1 MASDDVI
8 ILTPISRRGVDVRTI
23 RTLDNMTSVVP
34 VRSRIISEDDFNTF
48 AQRTSKFIE
57 FARANLNLPA
67 DRILASVG
75 SSIND
80 QSIMFVFNT
89 LATFALPE
97 QVEDVTTKILRKRHT
112 MFDICLN
119 VIEDPDGLSICVE
132 YDTSKLAPYFIER
145 LVTSYLRL
153 LKSIETASMRRNLRD
168 LNKYGDDEIE
178 SISRLSDIPELEATV
193 NQKLLHQLF
202 EVQVRKSPAAIAIE
216 YVSNQERSLVTYEEL
231 DKMVY
236 MPPFSSKMYLL
247 TP

>member
-23 RTLDNMTSVVP
+23 RTLDNMTSVAP

-57 FARANLNLPA
+57 FARVNMNLPV

-75 SSIND
+75 SSIHD
-80 QSIMFVFNT
+80 QSVIFVFNT

-119 VIEDPDGLSICVE
+119 VIEEPDGLSISAE
-132 YDTSKLAPYFIER
+132 YDTSKFAPYFIER

-153 LKSIETASMRRNLRD
+153 LKSIEINGIRRNLRD
-168 LNKYGDDEIE
+168 FNRYRDDEID
-178 SISRLSDIPELEATV
+178 STSSLSDIPELEANV

-202 EVQVRKSPAAIAIE
+202 EIQVRKSPTAIAIE
-216 YVSNQERSLVTYEEL
+216 YVSSQERSLVTYEEL
-231 DKMVY
+231 DKMVHT
-236 MPPFSSKMYLL
+236 PHFSSKMNLL